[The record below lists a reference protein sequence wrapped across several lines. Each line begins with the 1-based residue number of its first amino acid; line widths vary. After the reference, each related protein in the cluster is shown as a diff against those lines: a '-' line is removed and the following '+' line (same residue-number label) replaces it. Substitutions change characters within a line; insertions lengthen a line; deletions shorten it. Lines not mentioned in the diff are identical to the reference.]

1 MIDAARQ
8 PCLMCEDAPCIAAC
22 EPGALRADLPRKIAE
37 ARISPMDCLAHQGT
51 LCTVCSE
58 RCPEPG
64 AIHVDRGKPSVVTAA
79 CTGCGI
85 CAHVCPAPRRAI
97 LLLPLRT
104 RGEQTA
110 AP

>member
-22 EPGALRADLPRKIAE
+22 EPGVLRADLSMKIAE
-37 ARISPMDCLAHQGT
+37 ARISPMDCLAHMGT
-51 LCTVCSE
+51 LCTVCVE
-58 RCPEPG
+58 RCPEES
-64 AIHVDRGKPSVVTAA
+64 AIRLERGKPHVIPSA

-85 CAHVCPAPRRAI
+85 CAHVCPAPNRAI

-104 RGEQTA
+104 RGEQA
-110 AP
+110 EAR